1 MLFASYKKNFV
12 GTGNF
17 KKKEVPQW
25 NRMKQFRL
33 RNTAYFTIRPKIQH
47 LIRLNLC
54 AVKRAEKILDYE
66 KLHFLCLCVS
76 SEHIKMV
83 PVPLNDKKFKRKF
96 KSVNIDPGVVSLHA
110 FWKVCTYHFRI
121 SPDLTLFKRNIHN
134 WIRKKLHSLGP

>member
-1 MLFASYKKNFV
+1 
-12 GTGNF
+12 
-17 KKKEVPQW
+17 
-25 NRMKQFRL
+25 MKQFRL

-54 AVKRAEKILDYE
+54 AVGAEKILDYE

-110 FWKVCTYHFRI
+110 F
-121 SPDLTLFKRNIHN
+121 
-134 WIRKKLHSLGP
+134 